1 MSLDL
6 SSLHR
11 AFISLQNAIE
21 VSTDK
26 NLFNELND
34 KQKDTIR
41 AGVIQNFEFTYEL
54 SWKMIKRWLETN
66 VSKNYGQVSNKEL
79 FRRAAQYNLIDNV
92 EKWFVYHE
100 ARNKTSH
107 IYDEEVA
114 TAVYKVAIEFG
125 NEVQILLKNLGK
137 QND

>member
-11 AFISLQNAIE
+11 AIISLQNAIE

-26 NLFNELND
+26 NLYDKLNS
-34 KQKDTIR
+34 KQKNTMR
-41 AGVIQNFEFTYEL
+41 AGLIQNFEFTYEL
-54 SWKMIKRWLETN
+54 SWKMIKRWLENN
-66 VSKNYGQVSNKEL
+66 VSSDYGQVSNKEL
-79 FRRAAQYNLIDNV
+79 FRRAGQYNLINNV

-114 TAVYKVAIEFG
+114 DAICKIAIEFG
-125 NEVQILLKNLGK
+125 NDAQRLIQNLEK